1 MNTKI
6 IEMSAKPV
14 NANLKKDTRS
24 KNASD
29 FRDILNQSANAKPKT
44 PSAEKPED
52 SNKPGSLPANQ
63 ESGSV
68 ESGKSEAGD
77 IKENTNV
84 SGEEIQKND
93 KQDISSYSSAV
104 INLMTPM
111 QPQLRPEIKTVA
123 LEDGK
128 ISMSLMESAES
139 NTNSKSVQTSQA
151 QEINMALTEK
161 TIKNLPANGT
171 EQLKSEAETK
181 AEADIKTG
189 LTQTSESQ
197 KSISKEMPSHQG
209 EENQSAK
216 TSEKALPSGD
226 SPKAGSDKD
235 EAMTQDL
242 RATAKNQQDGQ
253 MQVIKVK
260 VGDAQKA
267 GSAEFTKEIAKNI
280 DIKGNGDK
288 SYELELDPQNLG
300 KIKVNIS
307 FEQGQTNISLTCTN
321 PRTAGILLEN
331 ASMLAQIIQESN
343 GTTASINVQEE
354 SGYLSQ
360 EKDENQNQ
368 QSRQHGENQRSDD
381 SEEFA
386 DQMKLG
392 LWEIENLKRQYQIS
406 QTS

>member
-6 IEMSAKPV
+6 IEISAKPV
-14 NANLKKDTRS
+14 NTAPKKDTRS
-24 KNASD
+24 KNTSD
-29 FRDILNQSANAKPKT
+29 FRDILNQSSNTNSKA
-44 PSAEKPED
+44 PSAEKPD
-52 SNKPGSLPANQ
+52 HSNRPEKLPENQ
-63 ESGSV
+63 ESGN
-68 ESGKSEAGD
+68 SEAGD
-77 IKENTNV
+77 IKENANA
-84 SGEEIQKND
+84 SGEEIQKNSS
-93 KQDISSYSSAV
+93 QDISSDSSAV
-104 INLMTPM
+104 INLMSAM

-123 LEDGK
+123 VEDGK
-128 ISMSLMESAES
+128 ISMSVMENAELNINSESA
-139 NTNSKSVQTSQA
+139 QASQA

-161 TIKNLPANGT
+161 TIKNPPANGAD
-171 EQLKSEAETK
+171 QSKSEAETK
-181 AEADIKTG
+181 AG
-189 LTQTSESQ
+189 LAQASEIQ
-197 KSISKEMPSHQG
+197 KSIPSARPSQQSEG
-209 EENQSAK
+209 TSSQQDEEAQSTK
-216 TSEKALPSGD
+216 TSEKALSTGD

-235 EAMTQDL
+235 EAITQDL

-267 GSAEFTKEIAKNI
+267 GSAEFTKQIAKNI

-321 PRTAGILLEN
+321 PRTAGLLAEN

-343 GTTASINVQEE
+343 GTTASVNVQEE

-368 QSRQHGENQRSDD
+368 QSRQHGENQRNDD

-392 LWEIENLKRQYQIS
+392 LWEIENLKRQYQMS